1 VIRRALLAT
10 VMALLALGALPAAVS
25 AHATLL
31 GTVPARG
38 AQLEQ
43 APPRVELRFD
53 EAVEAAFGSLKV
65 FDGDGNPVHT
75 GAATSRGTRVAVK
88 LPPGLGDGT
97 YTATYRVI
105 SADGHPVSGG
115 FVFSVGEAGPAAKS
129 VDALLGGGT
138 GRITN
143 SAFAVVRAIQYGAI
157 ALALGALAFLL
168 LCWLPGLRA
177 VAGGDAAWQA
187 ASDAFAFRTQR
198 IIVAAC
204 FAGLLSGLAALVLQ
218 GAVGEGSTFWTAA
231 KPDVV
236 NEVLGTRFGT
246 AWGLA
251 SLAWALALVAMA
263 IQRPLPRL
271 RPAAVGAT
279 GLVVPAGSTTHSSG
293 PGPPSVSPVGLATR
307 LSPLPGHDSRTRT
320 TSMRAPAAAGSD
332 DPDCA
337 GDAPHSRPEPLALPS
352 PRVLLLAVPL
362 LALAFLPAM
371 GGHTSVQSPV
381 ALLLGA
387 NVLHV
392 LAMSAWLGGIAVLVL
407 ALRGATSR
415 LEPGDRGRLLTAVVS
430 RFSTL
435 AGVAIAVLLASGIVQ
450 AIVEV
455 RTFPHLLDTAFGRAV
470 LIKIVVALAIVALGY
485 INRRRLLPALR
496 RSDTPGRTGVLLRR
510 TLTTEL
516 VLGAI
521 AIGVTGAL
529 STYAPSIAVSSG
541 PYATSAVMGPLR
553 LEVTVD
559 PARVGPNQLHLYI
572 FDRRTGAPFDETK
585 EIRVTAALPEKG
597 IAPISMVPHVAGP
610 GHFVVDGASLTVKG
624 KWAMSVVDRVS
635 DFDEYEARFTAPIGS

>member
-1 VIRRALLAT
+1 MIRRALLAA
-10 VMALLALGALPAAVS
+10 VLALIAQGALPAAVS

-38 AQLEQ
+38 AQLER
-43 APPRVELRFD
+43 PPARVELRFD
-53 EAVEAAFGSLKV
+53 ESVEAAFGSLKV
-65 FDGDGNPVHT
+65 FDPRGNPVRV
-75 GAATSRGTRVAVK
+75 GVVTSRGARVAVK
-88 LPPGLGDGT
+88 LPRVLGDGT

-115 FVFSVGEAGPAAKS
+115 FVFSVGDAGPAAKS

-138 GRITN
+138 GRITS

-157 ALALGALAFLL
+157 ALGLGSLAFLL

-204 FAGLLSGLAALVLQ
+204 LAGLLSGLAALVLQ
-218 GAVGEGSTFWTAA
+218 GAVGEGSTFWLAA
-231 KPDVV
+231 KPEVV

-246 AWGLA
+246 AWALA
-251 SLAWALALVAMA
+251 SLGWALALVAMA

-271 RPAAVGAT
+271 QPASVGAT
-279 GLVVPAGSTTHSSG
+279 G
-293 PGPPSVSPVGLATR
+293 
-307 LSPLPGHDSRTRT
+307 
-320 TSMRAPAAAGSD
+320 
-332 DPDCA
+332 
-337 GDAPHSRPEPLALPS
+337 LALPS
-352 PRVLLLAVPL
+352 PRLLALAVPL

-371 GGHTSVQSPV
+371 GGHASVQSPV
-381 ALLLGA
+381 ALLLPA

-392 LAMSAWLGGIAVLVL
+392 LAMSAWLGGIAALVL
-407 ALRGATSR
+407 ALRAATTR
-415 LEPGDRGRLLTAVVS
+415 LDPGDRGRLLTAVVA

-435 AGVAIAVLLASGIVQ
+435 AGVAVAVLLASGAVQ
-450 AIVEV
+450 GIVEV
-455 RTFPHLLDTAFGRAV
+455 RTFAHLLDTAFGRAV
-470 LIKIVVALAIVALGY
+470 LIKIVVALGIVALGY
-485 INRRRLLPALR
+485 VNRRRLLPALR
-496 RSDTPGRTGVLLRR
+496 RSDTPGRAGVRLRR
-510 TLTTEL
+510 LLKVEL
-516 VLGAI
+516 ALGALAI
-521 AIGVTGAL
+521 AVTGAL

-553 LEVTVD
+553 LEATVD
-559 PARVGPNQLHLYI
+559 PAKVGPNQLHLYV

-597 IAPISMVPHVAGP
+597 IAPISLVPHVAGP

-635 DFDEYEARFTAPIGS
+635 DFDEYEARLRAPIN

>member
-1 VIRRALLAT
+1 VIRRALVAAVL
-10 VMALLALGALPAAVS
+10 ALLVAPAVAS

-31 GTVPARG
+31 GTSPQRG
-38 AQLEQ
+38 AQLKT
-43 APPRVELRFD
+43 APAQVDFRFD
-53 EAVEAAFGSLKV
+53 EAVEAAFGALKV
-65 FDGDGNPVHT
+65 FDPQGNQVQTGNAFHPGGRGDH
-75 GAATSRGTRVAVK
+75 VAIK
-88 LPPGLGDGT
+88 LKPGLADGT

-105 SADGHPVSGG
+105 SADGHPVSSG
-115 FVFSVGEAGPAAKS
+115 FVFSVGDAGPATRS
-129 VDALLGGGT
+129 VDQLLAGGGT

-157 ALALGALAFLL
+157 ALGLGALTFLL

-177 VAGGDAAWQA
+177 AAGGDAGWQA
-187 ASDAFAFRTQR
+187 ASDAFAFRTQKL
-198 IIVAAC
+198 IVAAC
-204 FAGLLSGLAALVLQ
+204 IAGLLSGVAALVLQ
-218 GAVGEGSTFWTAA
+218 GAVGEGTTFWTAA

-251 SLAWALALVAMA
+251 SLAWALALGAMA

-271 RPAAVGAT
+271 QPASVGAT
-279 GLVVPAGSTTHSSG
+279 G
-293 PGPPSVSPVGLATR
+293 
-307 LSPLPGHDSRTRT
+307 
-320 TSMRAPAAAGSD
+320 
-332 DPDCA
+332 
-337 GDAPHSRPEPLALPS
+337 LALPS
-352 PRVLLLAVPL
+352 PRVIALAIPL
-362 LALAFLPAM
+362 VALAFLPAM

-381 ALLLGA
+381 PLLLPA

-435 AGVAIAVLLASGIVQ
+435 AGVAIAVLLATGIVQ
-450 AIVEV
+450 GIVEV

-470 LIKIVVALAIVALGY
+470 LIKIAVALAIVALGY
-485 INRRRLLPALR
+485 VNRQRLLPALR
-496 RSDTPGRTGVLLRR
+496 RSGTPGRTGVLLRR

-516 VLGAI
+516 VLGAV
-521 AIGVTGAL
+521 ALGATGAL

-559 PARVGPNQLHLYI
+559 PAKVGPNQLHLYI
-572 FDRRTGAPFDETK
+572 FDRKTGAPFDETK
-585 EIRVTAALPEKG
+585 EMRVTAALPEKG

-624 KWAMSVVDRVS
+624 KWEMTVTDRVS
-635 DFDEYEARFTAPIGS
+635 DFDEYQARFTAPIK

>member
-1 VIRRALLAT
+1 VVIRRALLAA
-10 VMALLALGALPAAVS
+10 VLALLALGALPAAVS

-31 GTVPARG
+31 DTVPARG
-38 AQLEQ
+38 AQLKQ
-43 APPRVELRFD
+43 APPQVELRFD
-53 EAVEAAFGSLKV
+53 EAVEAAFGSLRV
-65 FDGDGNPVHT
+65 FDGNGNPVKT
-75 GAATSRGTRVAVK
+75 GAATSRGTRVGVA
-88 LPPGLGDGT
+88 LPRSLKDGT

-115 FVFSVGEAGPAAKS
+115 FVFSVGDAGPAAKS
-129 VDALLGGGT
+129 VDALLGGGGT

-168 LCWLPGLRA
+168 ACWLPGLRA

-204 FAGLLSGLAALVLQ
+204 LAGLLSGIAALVLQ
-218 GAVGEGSTFWTAA
+218 GAVAEGSTFWAAA
-231 KPDVV
+231 KPEVV

-271 RPAAVGAT
+271 QPASVGAT
-279 GLVVPAGSTTHSSG
+279 G
-293 PGPPSVSPVGLATR
+293 
-307 LSPLPGHDSRTRT
+307 
-320 TSMRAPAAAGSD
+320 
-332 DPDCA
+332 
-337 GDAPHSRPEPLALPS
+337 LALPS
-352 PRVLLLAVPL
+352 PRVLALAVPL
-362 LALAFLPAM
+362 VALAFLPAM

-381 ALLLGA
+381 PLLLPA

-392 LAMSAWLGGIAVLVL
+392 LSMSAWLGCIAVLVL
-407 ALRGATSR
+407 ALRGATGK
-415 LEPGDRGRLLTAVVS
+415 LAPGDRGRLLTAVVS

-435 AGVAIAVLLASGIVQ
+435 AGVAIAVLLASGVLQ

-470 LIKIVVALAIVALGY
+470 LIKVVAALGIVALGY
-485 INRRRLLPALR
+485 VNRRRLLPALR
-496 RSDTPGRTGVLLRR
+496 RSSTPGRAGVRLRR
-510 TLTTEL
+510 LLIIEL

-559 PARVGPNQLHLYI
+559 PAKAGPNQLHLYI
-572 FDRRTGAPFDETK
+572 FDRNTGAPFDETK

-610 GHFVVDGASLTVKG
+610 GHFVVDGASLSVKG
-624 KWAMSVVDRVS
+624 KWAMTVADRVS
-635 DFDEYEARFTAPIGS
+635 DFDEYEARFRVPIT

>member
-1 VIRRALLAT
+1 MIRRALALA
-10 VMALLALGALPAAVS
+10 VLALAALPAAAS

-38 AQLEQ
+38 AQLKQ
-43 APPRVELRFD
+43 APPQVDFRFD
-53 EAVEAAFGSLKV
+53 ESVEAAFGSLKV
-65 FDGDGNPVHT
+65 FDPQGNQVQQGNAFHPGGRGDH
-75 GAATSRGTRVAVK
+75 AAVK
-88 LPPGLGDGT
+88 LKPGLKDGT

-105 SADGHPVSGG
+105 SADGHPVSSG
-115 FVFSVGEAGPAAKS
+115 FVFSVGNAAPATKS
-129 VDALLGGGT
+129 VDALLAGGGT
-138 GRITN
+138 GPITS

-157 ALALGALAFLL
+157 ALGLGALAFLL
-168 LCWLPGLRA
+168 LCWLPALRA

-204 FAGLLSGLAALVLQ
+204 LAGLLSGLAALVLQ
-218 GAVGEGSTFWTAA
+218 GAVGEGSTFWVAA
-231 KPDVV
+231 KPEVV

-246 AWGLA
+246 AWSLA
-251 SLAWALALVAMA
+251 SPAWALALVAMA

-271 RPAAVGAT
+271 QPA
-279 GLVVPAGSTTHSSG
+279 
-293 PGPPSVSPVGLATR
+293 SV
-307 LSPLPGHDSRTRT
+307 
-320 TSMRAPAAAGSD
+320 
-332 DPDCA
+332 
-337 GDAPHSRPEPLALPS
+337 ALPS
-352 PRVLLLAVPL
+352 ARLLALAVPL
-362 LALAFLPAM
+362 VALAFLPAM

-381 ALLLGA
+381 PLLLPA

-407 ALRGATSR
+407 ALRAATTK
-415 LEPGDRGRLLTAVVS
+415 LDPGDRGRLLTAVVA

-450 AIVEV
+450 GIVEV

-470 LIKIVVALAIVALGY
+470 LIKVVVALGIVALGY
-485 INRRRLLPALR
+485 VNRQRLLPALR
-496 RSDTPGRTGVLLRR
+496 RSDTPGRAGALLRR
-510 TLTTEL
+510 TLKAEL
-516 VLGAI
+516 ALGAI
-521 AIGVTGAL
+521 AIAVTGAL

-559 PARVGPNQLHLYI
+559 PAKVGPNQLHLYL
-572 FDRRTGAPFDETK
+572 FDRKTGAPFGETK

-610 GHFVVDGASLTVKG
+610 GHFVVDGASLNVKG
-624 KWAMSVVDRVS
+624 QWAMSVVDRVS
-635 DFDEYEARFTAPIGS
+635 DFDEYEARFSAPIS